1 MFFSESRPKL
11 LIDSIQDD
19 AGLFPIKQGGK
30 ANFCKLYSSVFEIKG
45 SSAWVR
51 NEVLKSVLSDLY
63 STLSKTLITG
73 WRPTANFQAEK

>member
-45 SSAWVR
+45 SSA
-51 NEVLKSVLSDLY
+51 
-63 STLSKTLITG
+63 
-73 WRPTANFQAEK
+73 